1 MLPFSSIAF
10 LLLFFSG
17 DDQPQQKAKWNEVY
31 QPKDQ
36 LQSYLEKLYDLTD
49 EQPFYLSNKA
59 DSLEQT
65 LWRRPKLK
73 EEQTAYLDFVLN
85 IAYHLLQQGQIQ
97 ASTRW
102 YEKGLNYQ
110 QQQKVL
116 YEAEE
121 FIIKPLGNNYVRLG
135 DYDKAIGLQQSAIER
150 ATAEQKYNLLPSL
163 YSNKAITY
171 YWLGDYEATQISC
184 NKGLQ
189 FITEQPT
196 VTGLLYNVKADA
208 FYATKQNDNAFYY
221 NEKALAFF
229 RSADA
234 VDADASWMV
243 SALQLSAKLLYDQK
257 QWNKALQKLQN
268 AEKILE
274 QTYPDSRQRDK
285 AKLKVEKGNLFY
297 QLQQVDSSIYNF
309 NAGLHFFDI
318 SNSVYYPDHTVTA
331 LYAGL
336 AKSFTKQQ
344 PDSAIHYYQL
354 AVANDYYCNQL
365 ITTSSNSLQS
375 RNINSFSEE
384 AIVFF
389 EEQYKRTGK
398 QELLQQLLWLVELSK
413 GRKLLNEQ
421 SRSKQWQA
429 DSTDLLQQQ
438 LFAELRNDYLLLA
451 ETNDAAKKTIISE
464 RIRKQEL
471 QLGLQENRFAQLLE
485 QPSFEQFQLK
495 LKKITAKADFISF
508 AIANEQV
515 YLLHATAGA
524 IYCKQ
529 LPASAKQEADSLMQ
543 NYFSPTS
550 AAYNNNPAGYFQLSN
565 EVREHLLPFEL
576 KNKSLIVSADGW
588 LHNLPFEALSIDAR
602 LDGEAGQG
610 KQQFFA
616 EQTAVSYV
624 YSFLQYVREAK
635 QSTEK
640 IPVTVYTFNQQQNGF
655 AALPNSIVEAKQ
667 LRKKLNTTTYEATT
681 TDANAFVASMQSG
694 AVLHIAAHAVAD
706 SSQQPFLVLKQKF
719 YLGQLQYVVTAAP
732 LVVLTACE
740 TAAGKIQDGEGVAS
754 IGRAFIS
761 KGVKGVVAS
770 RWPVDDAVAP
780 LFVQSFYT
788 SLQKQHSPV
797 TALQDARKQYL
808 QNATSLAQKNPLLW
822 SGFCYMGVDQQLQLQ
837 TSSFNWYW
845 LLLLLVL
852 PVGYYFLRSRTH

>member
-1 MLPFSSIAF
+1 LLPFSSIAF

-17 DDQPQQKAKWNEVY
+17 DEEPQQKAKWNEVY

-65 LWRRPKLK
+65 LWRKPKLK
-73 EEQTAYLDFVLN
+73 EEQIAYLDFVLN
-85 IAYHLLQQGQIQ
+85 IAYNLLQQGQIQ

-110 QQQKVL
+110 QQQKVV

-135 DYDKAIGLQQSAIER
+135 DYDKAIALQQSAIEQ
-150 ATAEQKYNLLPSL
+150 ATAEQKLNLLPSL

-171 YWLGDYEATQISC
+171 YWLGNYAATQSSC

-208 FYATKQNDNAFYY
+208 FYAAKQNDSAFYY

-234 VDADASWMV
+234 VDADAAWMV
-243 SALQLSAKLLYDQK
+243 SALQLSAKLLYEQK
-257 QWNKALQKLQN
+257 QWNKALQRLQN

-285 AKLKVEKGNLFY
+285 AKLKAEKGNLFL
-297 QLQQVDSSIYNF
+297 QLQQADSSIQNF
-309 NAGLHFFDI
+309 KDGLLYFNI
-318 SNSVYYPDHTVTA
+318 SNTGYFPDHTVTT

-336 AKSFTKQQ
+336 AKAFAKQQ
-344 PDSAIHYYQL
+344 PDTAAYYYQL
-354 AVANDYYCNQL
+354 TVANDYYCNQL
-365 ITTSSNSLQS
+365 ITVSANALQSSNS
-375 RNINSFSEE
+375 NTISEE

-389 EEQYKRTGK
+389 EEQYRRTGK

-421 SRSKQWQA
+421 NRSRQWQS
-429 DSTDLLQQQ
+429 DGTDLLRQQ

-451 ETNDAAKKTIISE
+451 ETNDAAKKAFISE

-485 QPSFEQFQLK
+485 QPSLQQFQQK
-495 LKKITAKADFISF
+495 LKEVTAKADFISYTLV
-508 AIANEQV
+508 NNRV
-515 YLLHATAGA
+515 YLLHVIDGTVN
-524 IYCKQ
+524 CKL
-529 LPASAKQEADSLMQ
+529 LPVTVKQQADSLLQ
-543 NYFSPTS
+543 TYFSPTS
-550 AAYNNNPAGYFQLSN
+550 SAYNNNPAAYFQSAN
-565 EVREHLLPFEL
+565 EVRKQLIPVEL
-576 KNKSLIVSADGW
+576 KTTSLILSADAW
-588 LHNLPFEALSIDAR
+588 LHNLPFEALSSD
-602 LDGEAGQG
+602 G
-610 KQQFFA
+610 KQQFLA

-624 YSFLQYVREAK
+624 YSFLQYVRAAK

-640 IPVTVYTFNQQQNGF
+640 IPVTVYTFNQQQNEF

-681 TDANAFVASMQSG
+681 TDANTFVASMQSG

-740 TAAGKIQDGEGVAS
+740 TAAGKVQDGEGVAS

-788 SLQKQHSPV
+788 SLQEQHSPV
-797 TALQDARKQYL
+797 TALHDARKQYL
-808 QNATSLAQKNPLLW
+808 QNTTSLAQKNPLLW
-822 SGFCYMGVDQQLQLQ
+822 SGFCYIGVDQQLDLQ

-845 LLLLLVL
+845 LLMLALL
-852 PVGYYFLRSRTH
+852 PIGYYFFRKFKG

>member
-1 MLPFSSIAF
+1 
-10 LLLFFSG
+10 
-17 DDQPQQKAKWNEVY
+17 
-31 QPKDQ
+31 
-36 LQSYLEKLYDLTD
+36 
-49 EQPFYLSNKA
+49 
-59 DSLEQT
+59 
-65 LWRRPKLK
+65 
-73 EEQTAYLDFVLN
+73 
-85 IAYHLLQQGQIQ
+85 
-97 ASTRW
+97 
-102 YEKGLNYQ
+102 
-110 QQQKVL
+110 
-116 YEAEE
+116 
-121 FIIKPLGNNYVRLG
+121 VRLG
-135 DYDKAIGLQQSAIER
+135 DYDKAIALQQSAIEQ
-150 ATAEQKYNLLPSL
+150 ATAEQKLNLLPSL

-171 YWLGDYEATQISC
+171 YWLGNYAATQSSC
-184 NKGLQ
+184 NIGLQ
-189 FITEQPT
+189 FITQQPT

-208 FYATKQNDNAFYY
+208 FYAAKKNDSAFYY

-243 SALQLSAKLLYDQK
+243 SALQLSAKLLYDQQ

-285 AKLKVEKGNLFY
+285 AKLKAEKGNLFL
-297 QLQQVDSSIYNF
+297 QLQQADSSIQNF
-309 NAGLHFFDI
+309 KDGLLYFNI
-318 SNSVYYPDHTVTA
+318 SNTDYFPDHTVTT

-336 AKSFTKQQ
+336 AKAFAKQK
-344 PDSAIHYYQL
+344 PDTAAYYYQL
-354 AVANDYYCNQL
+354 TVANDYYCNQL
-365 ITTSSNSLQS
+365 ITVSANALQSSNS
-375 RNINSFSEE
+375 NTISEE

-389 EEQYKRTGK
+389 EEQYRRTGK

-421 SRSKQWQA
+421 NRSRQWQS
-429 DSTDLLQQQ
+429 DGTDLLRQQ

-451 ETNDAAKKTIISE
+451 ETNDAAKKAFISE

-485 QPSFEQFQLK
+485 QPSLQQFQQK
-495 LKKITAKADFISF
+495 LKEVTAKADFISYTLV
-508 AIANEQV
+508 NNRV
-515 YLLHATAGA
+515 YLLHVTDGTVN
-524 IYCKQ
+524 CKL
-529 LPASAKQEADSLMQ
+529 LPLTVKQQTDSLLQ
-543 NYFSPTS
+543 TYFFPTS
-550 AAYNNNPAGYFQLSN
+550 SAYNNKPAAYFQLSN
-565 EVREHLLPFEL
+565 EVRKQLLPLDL
-576 KNKSLIVSADGW
+576 KNKSLIISADAW
-588 LHNLPFEALSIDAR
+588 LHNLPFEALSSD
-602 LDGEAGQG
+602 G
-610 KQQFFA
+610 KQQFLA
-616 EQTAVSYV
+616 EQAAVSYV
-624 YSFLQYVREAK
+624 YSFLQYVRAAK

-640 IPVTVYTFNQQQNGF
+640 IPVTVYTFNQQQNEF

-740 TAAGKIQDGEGVAS
+740 TAAGKVQDGEGVAS

-788 SLQKQHSPV
+788 SLQEQHSPV
-797 TALQDARKQYL
+797 TALHDARKQYL
-808 QNATSLAQKNPLLW
+808 QNTTSLAQKNPLLW
-822 SGFCYMGVDQQLQLQ
+822 SGFSYIGIDQQLQLQ
-837 TSSFNWYW
+837 TSSVNWYW
-845 LLLLLVL
+845 LLMLALL
-852 PVGYYFLRSRTH
+852 PIGYYFFRKFKG